1 QKTRK
6 QKLADKISKI
16 FIPFVLNFSI
26 TGFLIQFFLGNVFH
40 EWYINL
46 DLSYLITWD
55 GPYSPVTGYVSL
67 EQVSKSIYLFITVLI
82 IACPCSLGLAVPL
95 AIAVGSSKAMK
106 NSILFNSIDV
116 FEKMKL
122 VNAVAFDKTGTLTTG
137 NFVLEKIVGENNL
150 NLIYELESFSLHP
163 LAKSY
168 VNWFLKNNK
177 NYKTKKINSKNLKE
191 IPGLGIVYKEKN
203 NTYTITSLHY
213 VKEKNFFIPENINK
227 EIANLPN
234 DKLYSFIALSK
245 NKKVKTIVVLGD
257 ELRPNAKKT
266 IELFKKLK
274 IKTFLITGDSKKT
287 AFYLNKQ
294 LNFNNVYFE
303 VSPEQKSQ
311 IIEQIKKEGN
321 FVSYV
326 GDGLND
332 VLALESSNLK
342 IVMNQGSEIAK
353 SISEII
359 LINGDIYNVYRSIKI
374 ALQTRKFVTFNLVW
388 AFAYNA
394 ISIALAIFGFINPI
408 LAALI
413 MSLSSISVLLNSL
426 IFKFK
431 KLK

>member
-1 QKTRK
+1 
-6 QKLADKISKI
+6 
-16 FIPFVLNFSI
+16 
-26 TGFLIQFFLGNVFH
+26 GNVFH

-46 DLSYLITWD
+46 DLNYLITWD
-55 GPYSPVTGYVSL
+55 GPYFPATGYVSL

-137 NFVLEKIVGENNL
+137 NFILEKIIGENNL

-168 VNWFLKNNK
+168 VNWFLENNK
-177 NYKTKKINSKNLKE
+177 DYKTKKINSKNLKE
-191 IPGLGIVYKEKN
+191 IPGLGIVYREKN
-203 NTYTITSLHY
+203 NVYTISSLHY
-213 VKEKNFFIPENINK
+213 VKEKNFFIPENISK
-227 EIANLPN
+227 KITNLPDN
-234 DKLYSFIALSK
+234 KLYSFIVLSK

-294 LNFNNVYFE
+294 LNFDSVYFE

-311 IIEQIKKEGN
+311 IIEQIKKDGN

-374 ALQTRKFVTFNLVW
+374 TLQTRKFVTFNLVW
-388 AFAYNA
+388 AFVYNA
-394 ISIALAIFGFINPI
+394 ISIVLAIFGFINPI

-431 KLK
+431 KIK